1 MIRTETE
8 YRNSLKKLKES
19 EQVFRQQEA
28 SLAAEGLRPDQI
40 KRAMDPSRVFLD
52 QIKDEI
58 ATYQRLKEGEFDELH
73 NLHGMGQMLI
83 GIRIASGLSQREL
96 AERLGVHE
104 SQVSRDERNEYY
116 GVTVERAA
124 RVLDSMQAEVRSVVH
139 LKETAA

>member
-1 MIRTETE
+1 MIRTDNE
-8 YRNSLKKLKES
+8 YRNSLKKLRES
-19 EQVFRQQEA
+19 EQVFRQQEEK
-28 SLAAEGLRPDQI
+28 LVAEGLKPQQI

-58 ATYQRLKEGEFDELH
+58 VTYERLKEGEVDELH
-73 NLHGMGQMLI
+73 NLHGTGQMLI

-104 SQVSRDERNEYY
+104 SQVSRDERSEYY

-124 RVLDSMQAEVRSVVH
+124 RVLDSMQADVRSVVRIR
-139 LKETAA
+139 ETA

>member
-1 MIRTETE
+1 MIRTDIE
-8 YRNSLKKLKES
+8 YRNSLKKLRES
-19 EQVFRQQEA
+19 EQVSHQQKEK
-28 SLAAEGLRPDQI
+28 LIAEGLKPQQI

-58 ATYQRLKEGEFDELH
+58 ATYERLKEGEVDELH
-73 NLHGMGQMLI
+73 NLHGTGRMLI

-124 RVLDSMQAEVRSVVH
+124 RVLDCMQADVRSVIRIR
-139 LKETAA
+139 ETA